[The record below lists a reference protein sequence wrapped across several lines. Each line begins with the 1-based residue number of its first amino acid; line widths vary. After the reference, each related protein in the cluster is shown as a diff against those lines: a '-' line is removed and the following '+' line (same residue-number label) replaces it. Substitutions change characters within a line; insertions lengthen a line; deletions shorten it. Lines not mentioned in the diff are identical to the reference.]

1 MDIVLNN
8 IHKRANILVSG
19 KNCSSKEK
27 KIIKPLMHS
36 HTFQIQNID
45 EDFCGMQLSLHT
57 GTQRY
62 TFFSQL
68 EYIPYL
74 IIR

>member
-19 KNCSSKEK
+19 TKEK

-36 HTFQIQNID
+36 HTFKIQNID

>member
-1 MDIVLNN
+1 
-8 IHKRANILVSG
+8 
-19 KNCSSKEK
+19 
-27 KIIKPLMHS
+27 MHS
-36 HTFQIQNID
+36 HTFKIQNID

-68 EYIPYL
+68 EYIPYT